1 MSGIRHRFLSDTA
14 IQVFAIIMM
23 IFERVQGAVERY
35 SSAAVPGIA
44 CIATA
49 CTRGARRVPAML
61 RSRGRALFGWPSVR
75 QTTEERL
82 RRCCRYYP
90 RRAGSAARKVLSLP
104 PNLPGRTFPLIVCGV
119 GHE

>member
-49 CTRGARRVPAML
+49 CTRGAQCTGDVTEPGPRAFLGGPASARRQRNAFADVVVIIRDAPEA
-61 RSRGRALFGWPSVR
+61 RRGRSCPYPQTSPAGPS
-75 QTTEERL
+75 
-82 RRCCRYYP
+82 P
-90 RRAGSAARKVLSLP
+90 
-104 PNLPGRTFPLIVCGV
+104 
-119 GHE
+119 

>member
-49 CTRGARRVPAML
+49 CTRGAQCTGDVTEPGPRAFWVAQRPPDD
-61 RSRGRALFGWPSVR
+61 RGTPS
-75 QTTEERL
+75 
-82 RRCCRYYP
+82 P
-90 RRAGSAARKVLSLP
+90 MLSLLSATRRKRGAEGPVLTPKP
-104 PNLPGRTFPLIVCGV
+104 PRQDLPLDRLWSRS
-119 GHE
+119 